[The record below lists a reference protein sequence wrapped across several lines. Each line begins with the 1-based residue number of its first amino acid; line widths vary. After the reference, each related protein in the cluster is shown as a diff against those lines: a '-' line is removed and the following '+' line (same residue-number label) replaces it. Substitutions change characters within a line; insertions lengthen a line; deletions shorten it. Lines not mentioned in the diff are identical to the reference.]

1 MGPNNIMLGNIS
13 AKVTGLLSDKRI
25 VIGIILAVIFI
36 CAAIY
41 SYRTYAVPKI
51 NPSFKENKEFIQ
63 GGDGPA
69 DGADLFF
76 FYTTWCPHCKTAMP
90 VWSKLKESTPAYNG
104 VRLNYVEVDCDKDKA
119 LAEKYDV
126 SGYPT
131 IKLLYKG
138 KVIEYDAKPDLDTLN
153 RFLDSSLK

>member
-1 MGPNNIMLGNIS
+1 MLGNVS
-13 AKVTGLLSDKRI
+13 AKVSNLLSDKRV
-25 VIGIILAVIFI
+25 VIGIIIAVIFI
-36 CAAIY
+36 CAAVY
-41 SYRTYAVPKI
+41 SYRTYALPMI
-51 NPSFKENKEFIQ
+51 NPRFEANKEFIQ
-63 GGDGPA
+63 GDGEA
-69 DGADLFF
+69 AEGADMYF

-90 VWSKLKESTPAYNG
+90 VWTKLKETMPAYNG

-153 RFLDSSLK
+153 RFLASSLK